1 MIGRIRNE
9 EKTQIYFT
17 HGFMSLPYWRSYRL
31 CGAAFEVDHVKKEF
45 GDLLW
50 FIAEYCT
57 AKGWSLDD
65 IMRMNI
71 DKLKERYPDGFK
83 AEQSLHRKAGDI

>member
-1 MIGRIRNE
+1 MIALIFGVLFAVSFLGFAITSRIKYN
-9 EKTQIYFT
+9 
-17 HGFMSLPYWRSYRL
+17 
-31 CGAAFEVDHVKKEF
+31 AAS
-45 GDLLW
+45 
-50 FIAEYCT
+50 
-57 AKGWSLDD
+57 KGWSLDD

>member
-1 MIGRIRNE
+1 MRGRAPDP
-9 EKTQIYFT
+9 
-17 HGFMSLPYWRSYRL
+17 GRS
-31 CGAAFEVDHVKKEF
+31 
-45 GDLLW
+45 
-50 FIAEYCT
+50 